1 MNIFISG
8 GSSGI
13 GFYLVKRFLS
23 NGHKIFTTY
32 QNIKSKKN
40 LIEIS
45 KINKKNLKFLKID
58 FSNTREVKRL
68 PKKIISY
75 FKSNIDLVINNAGSY
90 GEISLSTDVKIDN
103 WISSINLNLI
113 SHYIISCELSKLSIK
128 KNRKITFINISG
140 GGAVRP
146 MRFLS
151 SYCAS
156 KSALVRITEVMALEL
171 KNSKIKFY
179 ALAPGLVNSKIH
191 EKFLS
196 NKFTKGTKEHL
207 NFSKALKIENN
218 NLENIY
224 STIIFL
230 NKKRPNKLNGKL
242 ISAQFDNLKTILK
255 SKISESYF
263 TLRRIDNFFFFE
275 KNKNFK

>member
-45 KINKKNLKFLKID
+45 KINKKNLKFFKID
-58 FSNTREVKRL
+58 FSNTREVKQL

-75 FKSNIDLVINNAGSY
+75 FRSNIDLVINNAGSY

-128 KNRKITFINISG
+128 KTGR
-140 GGAVRP
+140 
-146 MRFLS
+146 L
-151 SYCAS
+151 
-156 KSALVRITEVMALEL
+156 
-171 KNSKIKFY
+171 
-179 ALAPGLVNSKIH
+179 
-191 EKFLS
+191 
-196 NKFTKGTKEHL
+196 HL
-207 NFSKALKIENN
+207 L
-218 NLENIY
+218 
-224 STIIFL
+224 IFL
-230 NKKRPNKLNGKL
+230 VVVR
-242 ISAQFDNLKTILK
+242 
-255 SKISESYF
+255 
-263 TLRRIDNFFFFE
+263 
-275 KNKNFK
+275 